1 MAEFEPCQDCGF
13 PSWRPGVH
21 VHFDE
26 SAHCLAHRFAEFPQT
41 PVKFLL
47 ACRDRTIARL
57 RAQLV
62 AAASSAEG
70 QCCLTAVAARDGE
83 LAALR
88 VQVDRLTTNAKR
100 ACKVLNG

>member
-1 MAEFEPCQDCGF
+1 MAELEPCQDCGF

-57 RAQLV
+57 RAELV
-62 AAASSAEG
+62 AASAETFG
-70 QCCLTAVAARDGE
+70 QCCVTAVAAHTE
-83 LAALR
+83 QIQALR

-100 ACKVLNG
+100 ACKVLSG